1 MSTTTFNDTHPTARA
16 ERRSDERER
25 PTSDSPSDHGF
36 IVKIVA
42 SVFAVVVTVAIIA
55 PLGWA
60 PLAVAF
66 GVLVTTTTGGIVH
79 PMLTMMDD
87 ESEANDD
94 AADTCG

>member
-1 MSTTTFNDTHPTARA
+1 MSTTTFTDTHPTARA

-25 PTSDSPSDHGF
+25 PRSDSPSDNGF

-60 PLAVAF
+60 PLAGRVRSI
-66 GVLVTTTTGGIVH
+66 G
-79 PMLTMMDD
+79 
-87 ESEANDD
+87 NDD
-94 AADTCG
+94 GWDRPT